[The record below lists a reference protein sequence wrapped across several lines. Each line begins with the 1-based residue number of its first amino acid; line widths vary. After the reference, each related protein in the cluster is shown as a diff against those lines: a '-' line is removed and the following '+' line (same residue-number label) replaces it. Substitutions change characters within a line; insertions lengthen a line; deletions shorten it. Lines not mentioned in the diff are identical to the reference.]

1 MSTSFLVSRR
11 SLKLAAPQRHAVL
24 AKPLFIVLARNSAAA
39 SDYFHIP
46 AGRVVEI
53 GTQMNI

>member
-11 SLKLAAPQRHAVL
+11 SLKP
-24 AKPLFIVLARNSAAA
+24 AAA
-39 SDYFHIP
+39 SGMPAWQTRLFIFLSRNAASATDYFHIP

-53 GTQMNI
+53 GTQVNV

>member
-1 MSTSFLVSRR
+1 MPAWQRALFFFLSRN
-11 SLKLAAPQRHAVL
+11 AA
-24 AKPLFIVLARNSAAA
+24 NA

-53 GTQMNI
+53 GAQVNL

>member
-1 MSTSFLVSRR
+1 M
-11 SLKLAAPQRHAVL
+11 
-24 AKPLFIVLARNSAAA
+24 FIFMARNAAGA

-53 GTQMNI
+53 GTQVNI